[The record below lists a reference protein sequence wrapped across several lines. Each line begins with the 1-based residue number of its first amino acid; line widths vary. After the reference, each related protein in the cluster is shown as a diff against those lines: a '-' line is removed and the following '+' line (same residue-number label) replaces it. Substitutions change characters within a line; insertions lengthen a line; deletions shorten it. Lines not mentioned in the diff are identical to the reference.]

1 MRTILFAA
9 TIVASM
15 AFTPAALEPHPHI
28 RSAITELVSARA
40 ELKNAAHDFGGHRVE
55 AIRAI
60 DGALKQLRLAQQFD
74 K

>member
-40 ELKNAAHDFGGHRVE
+40 EL
-55 AIRAI
+55 
-60 DGALKQLRLAQQFD
+60 
-74 K
+74 